1 VDTIVVEREAGV
13 VTVTLNRPER
23 KNALTEQMAGE
34 LVETFV
40 AVSADPDDRV
50 LVLTGAGGAFCSG
63 ADIGGDG
70 VAPGTEPPHRP
81 HRLRN
86 MQRAALAL
94 HEVGKPTIAK
104 VRGVAVGA
112 GANFALGCDL
122 VLAGED
128 ARFSQIFVHRGLTI
142 DYGGS
147 WLLPRLVGL
156 RTAKELAF
164 FGDMVGAADA
174 LELGLVNRVVPD
186 AELDEL
192 VTDWATRLAAGPPL
206 ALSMTKRLLDQ
217 GVEMSMAE
225 AIDNESHAQT
235 LCFTTK
241 DAREAI
247 TAFRE
252 KRDPE
257 FRGR

>member
-1 VDTIVVEREAGV
+1 MDTIVVERGAGV

-23 KNALTEQMAGE
+23 KNAISEQMAAE
-34 LVETFV
+34 LVETFG
-40 AVSADPDDRV
+40 AVSTNPDDLV
-50 LVLTGAGGAFCSG
+50 LVLTGTGGAFCSG
-63 ADIGGDG
+63 ADIGGDD
-70 VAPGTEPPHRP
+70 VAPGTEPPHRL
-81 HRLRN
+81 HRLRA
-86 MQRAALAL
+86 MQGAALAL
-94 HEVGKPTIAK
+94 HQIGKPTIAK

-122 VLAGED
+122 VVAGED

-156 RTAKELAF
+156 RKAKELAF
-164 FGDMVGAADA
+164 FGDMIGAVEAQ
-174 LELGLVNRVVPD
+174 ELGLVSRVLPD
-186 AELDEL
+186 DALDGFVAE
-192 VTDWATRLAAGPPL
+192 WAARLAAGPPL
-206 ALSMTKRLLDQ
+206 ALSTTKRLLDQ
-217 GVEMSMAE
+217 GVESSMAE

-252 KRDPE
+252 KRDPV